1 MEFVSF
7 VSQQGMIEQ
16 FQGKCFKSKKYLRA
30 YVLVYS
36 INTEKV
42 NKIVNYVNISEITL
56 LQKNRRR
63 SCDLLKIFPFGYN
76 SKMQTPSP

>member
-1 MEFVSF
+1 MFLYIP
-7 VSQQGMIEQ
+7 QTL
-16 FQGKCFKSKKYLRA
+16 KK
-30 YVLVYS
+30 
-36 INTEKV
+36 I